1 MSASP
6 MPRWQTAIALLAVVL
21 AAVALLP
28 LAPGARV
35 LCAGLAGAAI
45 LMLLAARL
53 RAHRVRREATRVAG
67 VYDRIERIR
76 ADRARRTTSRR

>member
-1 MSASP
+1 
-6 MPRWQTAIALLAVVL
+6 MPRWQKAIALLAVVL
-21 AAVALLP
+21 AAVAMLP

-35 LCAGLAGAAI
+35 LCAGLAGSAI
-45 LMLLAARL
+45 VMLLVVRL

-76 ADRARRTTSRR
+76 AERARRNALRR

>member
-1 MSASP
+1 
-6 MPRWQTAIALLAVVL
+6 MPRWQNAMALLAVVL

-35 LCAGLAGAAI
+35 MCAGLAVAVI
-45 LMLLAARL
+45 VTLLMVRL
-53 RAHRVRREATRVAG
+53 RAHRVRRDATAVAG

-76 ADRARRTTSRR
+76 ADRAKRITPRR